1 MKLRLYIQ
9 TFLAVAFLIL
19 AVSCGGGGGGS
30 NGGGIGGTGFNDT
43 SSGSVEGFG
52 SIILNGRELET
63 ENPEVETQVE
73 IEGED
78 PFPCSPSLT
87 EDCGLHEGMVVTVE
101 GAFDD
106 NGTTGTAAKIKYEDN
121 LKGPITS
128 VTPSAQGLS
137 KTLSVMEQEIIVEDG
152 VTQFD
157 DSDPGFTFA
166 SLGAGNAG
174 NVVEVSGFDD
184 GTRIRATYI
193 QKKEDDLAT
202 FLGAGNEL
210 EIKGTVS
217 AANFNPP
224 TSFEINGLTID
235 FAGVPVRNGTLAVGA
250 LVEVKGNALAGSTL
264 TATDVEIKPAGLGVD
279 DAQKAEVEGY
289 ITSFNPGALTFAV
302 NGQPVSYA
310 SASFEGGTA
319 ADLANGVKV
328 EAEGPISGGTL
339 QAVKIEFEDSVK
351 FEANADNVNAGAGT
365 LTLQNLPGIT
375 VQADDLTEF
384 IGVANLSG
392 IATNNEVKIR
402 GRRATPTGTTVIA
415 TEIEL
420 IDTNPADRTIIQGP
434 VDSFVPLTSVTIL
447 GVLVDTTT
455 IQDNDFKDHD
465 TPIGEAAFYGNL
477 ADGDLVKA
485 RFRSGAWDQIE
496 FED

>member
-30 NGGGIGGTGFNDT
+30 SGGGIGGSGFNDT
-43 SSGSVEGFG
+43 SSGSVQGFG
-52 SIILNGRELET
+52 SIIVNERELET
-63 ENPEVETQVE
+63 EGAEVE

-78 PFPCSPSLT
+78 PIPCSPSPT
-87 EDCGLHEGMVVTVE
+87 EDCGLREGMVVKVE
-101 GAFDD
+101 GTFDD
-106 NGTTGTAAKIKYEDN
+106 NGTTGTATKIEYEDN
-121 LKGPITS
+121 LEGPIS
-128 VTPSAQGLS
+128 NVTVSAQGLS
-137 KTLSVMEQEIIVEDG
+137 KTLSVMGQQVIVEDG

-157 DSDPGFTFA
+157 DSDPTFNFNDL
-166 SLGAGNAG
+166 SLANNDD
-174 NVVEVSGFDD
+174 NVIEVSGFDD
-184 GTRIRATYI
+184 GTRIRATYMR
-193 QKKEDDLAT
+193 KKADDLAT
-202 FLGAGNEL
+202 FLGGGNEL

-250 LVEVKGNALAGSTL
+250 LVEVKGNNLVNVPPLTL
-264 TATDVEIKPAGLGVD
+264 SATDVEIKPAGLGVD
-279 DAQKAEVEGY
+279 DAPKAEVEGY
-289 ITSFNPGALTFAV
+289 IASLNPGAQTFTV

-365 LTLQNLPGIT
+365 LTLP

-402 GRRATPTGTTVIA
+402 GRRATPTGFTVIA

-434 VDSFVPLTSVTIL
+434 VDSFVPLTSVTII
-447 GVLVDTTT
+447 GVVVDTTN
-455 IQDNDFKDHD
+455 IGENDFKDHD
-465 TPIGEAAFYGNL
+465 TPIGEAAFYDNL
-477 ADGDLVKA
+477 AVGDLVKA
-485 RFRSGAWDQIE
+485 RFREDLIPAQWDQIE
-496 FED
+496 FQD

>member
-30 NGGGIGGTGFNDT
+30 SGGGIGGSGVTSA
-43 SSGSVEGFG
+43 SSGSVQGFG
-52 SIILNGRELET
+52 SIFVNDRELET
-63 ENPEVETQVE
+63 DTAEVE

-78 PFPCSPSLT
+78 SIPCSPSLT
-87 EDCGLHEGMVVTVE
+87 EDCGLREGMVIRVE
-101 GAFDD
+101 GSFDD
-106 NGTTGTAAKIKYEDN
+106 NGTTGTATRIEYEDN
-121 LKGPITS
+121 LKGPIDN
-128 VTPSAQGLS
+128 VTVSTQGSA
-137 KTLSVMEQEIIVEDG
+137 KTLSVMGQQVIVEDG

-157 DSDPGFTFA
+157 DSDPTFNFNDL
-166 SLGAGNAG
+166 SLANNDD
-174 NVVEVSGFDD
+174 NVIEVSGFDD
-184 GTRIRATYI
+184 GTRIRATYMR
-193 QKKEDDLAT
+193 KKADDLAS
-202 FLGAGNEL
+202 FLGAANEL

-217 AANFNPP
+217 ALNFNPP
-224 TSFEINGLTID
+224 NSFEINGLTID

-250 LVEVKGNALAGSTL
+250 LVEVKGNNLVDVPPLTL
-264 TATDVEIKPAGLGVD
+264 SATDVEIKPAGLGVD
-279 DAQKAEVEGY
+279 DIAKAEVEGY
-289 ITSFNPGALTFAV
+289 IASLDTTAKTFVV

-310 SASFEGGTA
+310 SASFDGGTVD
-319 ADLANGVKV
+319 DLGNGVKV

-365 LTLQNLPGIT
+365 LTLQNLPGIS
-375 VQADDLTEF
+375 VLVDDLTTEF
-384 IGVANLSG
+384 EGVGSLSG
-392 IATNNEVKIR
+392 ISAGNELKIR
-402 GRRATPTGTTVIA
+402 GRRVTGTNDVVA

-434 VDSFVPLTSVTIL
+434 VDSHVDFVSVTIL
-447 GVLVDTTT
+447 GVLVDTST
-455 IQDNDFKDHD
+455 IGDNDFKDHD
-465 TPIGEAAFYGNL
+465 NPIGEAAFYGNL